1 MHAQPS
7 QTQHTACPGVPHTH
21 ARDLRDGSRPHA
33 HSSTRSS
40 LGSTPLNAWPMRT
53 RNTVSVE
60 LMPVPHS
67 RGLANVKVTGNT
79 AAIMGHP
86 FFFSTK
92 LTSPAIHGGAHDYGA
107 RARPCAFA
115 DTGEARTYI
124 QGTQGHTMRGVCSD
138 PTCTVRPEGADLQP
152 PPSQYGT
159 SPQCRVTD
167 GSHPI
172 QDNRGLV
179 QRPKMTVPPRAEFCS
194 RGRALA
200 PLCLCSAQQGFWPSA
215 GFTSPPCPGPRD
227 SNYDSRPHQPR
238 AMKDSSENS
247 I

>member
-7 QTQHTACPGVPHTH
+7 QTQHTTCPGVPHTH

-86 FFFSTK
+86 FFFSPS
-92 LTSPAIHGGAHDYGA
+92 SPPQRSMVAPTIMG
-107 RARPCAFA
+107 RARSHARLP
-115 DTGEARTYI
+115 TRGKHVRTYRAHKGI
-124 QGTQGHTMRGVCSD
+124 RCVAYAVIRLAQSGLKVL
-138 PTCTVRPEGADLQP
+138 TCNP
-152 PPSQYGT
+152 PPPNTERPPYA
-159 SPQCRVTD
+159 
-167 GSHPI
+167 
-172 QDNRGLV
+172 GL
-179 QRPKMTVPPRAEFCS
+179 QTGATPSRTTGDCSSGPK
-194 RGRALA
+194 
-200 PLCLCSAQQGFWPSA
+200 
-215 GFTSPPCPGPRD
+215 
-227 SNYDSRPHQPR
+227 
-238 AMKDSSENS
+238 
-247 I
+247 

>member
-7 QTQHTACPGVPHTH
+7 QTQHTTCPGVPHTH

-107 RARPCAFA
+107 RAQPCSFA

-124 QGTQGHTMRGVCSD
+124 QGTPGHTMRGVCSD
-138 PTCTVRPEGADLQP
+138 PTCTVRPEGADLPPLPIRNFPPMQGYRREPPHPGQP
-152 PPSQYGT
+152 G
-159 SPQCRVTD
+159 
-167 GSHPI
+167 
-172 QDNRGLV
+172 
-179 QRPKMTVPPRAEFCS
+179 TVPAAQNDS
-194 RGRALA
+194 ATKGRILFKGKGFGATMPVL
-200 PLCLCSAQQGFWPSA
+200 SAA
-215 GFTSPPCPGPRD
+215 GFLAL
-227 SNYDSRPHQPR
+227 SRVHKPTLSR
-238 AMKDSSENS
+238 ASRQ
-247 I
+247 